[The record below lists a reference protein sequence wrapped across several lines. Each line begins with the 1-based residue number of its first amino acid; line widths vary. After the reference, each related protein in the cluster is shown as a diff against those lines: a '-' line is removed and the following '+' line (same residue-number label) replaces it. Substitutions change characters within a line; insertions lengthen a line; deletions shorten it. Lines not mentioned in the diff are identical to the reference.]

1 MLLLKSHPE
10 MALKYQFGTSHED
23 SLTNSKAL
31 IQTEK
36 IKANLEI
43 RAKVSM
49 KKPFF
54 FHNGG
59 TSSESSQGWVLTRR
73 CHPQKTPWL
82 WKSSWGSWEDRM
94 PLFLPSECCLLNE
107 WRFSHQQEEK
117 PSWKIPSSL
126 ETTANVVPL
135 AFLNLIFTWF
145 LFSFHPAVGDRG
157 ASMWG
162 EWGSPTLF

>member
-1 MLLLKSHPE
+1 

-54 FHNGG
+54 F
-59 TSSESSQGWVLTRR
+59 
-73 CHPQKTPWL
+73 
-82 WKSSWGSWEDRM
+82 
-94 PLFLPSECCLLNE
+94 
-107 WRFSHQQEEK
+107 
-117 PSWKIPSSL
+117 
-126 ETTANVVPL
+126 
-135 AFLNLIFTWF
+135 FTMEA
-145 LFSFHPAVGDRG
+145 PAVKAAR
-157 ASMWG
+157 A
-162 EWGSPTLF
+162 EC

>member
-54 FHNGG
+54 F
-59 TSSESSQGWVLTRR
+59 SQWR
-73 CHPQKTPWL
+73 HQQ
-82 WKSSWGSWEDRM
+82 WKQPGLSVDKKVSFPKHLGYENLAEGFWEERM
-94 PLFLPSECCLLNE
+94 PLFLPSECCLPDE

-117 PSWKIPSSL
+117 PSWKISSSSS
-126 ETTANVVPL
+126 TTANVVPL
-135 AFLNLIFTWF
+135 ASFTPDF
-145 LFSFHPAVGDRG
+145 HLVFIQFSPCRFFNVRWIRL
-157 ASMWG
+157 ST
-162 EWGSPTLF
+162 PTLF